1 MLKQHILHTS
11 IIKINRKM
19 NPTTTFF
26 IKKKF
31 QEHYKKDP
39 PQSPPNLKQ
48 REWGFLMFDPQSGMR
63 RHKGFLSD
71 LEMQEYVQAMVPAHV
86 YHSAAYYEHPAAGT
100 MNEKKWL
107 GADLIFDLD
116 ADHLPEPAD
125 SYKGMLDD
133 VKKETLKLIGFLTDD
148 FGFEDDELHIAF
160 SGGRGYHIHVR
171 DPRVLTLDSA
181 QRREIVDYIG
191 GTGLNT
197 SHIFK
202 REIIE
207 GDEKKSKILKM
218 PSESQGG
225 WGRLVNQELIK
236 YLQELAR
243 DEHAE
248 QKLTEF
254 KNIGKKK
261 AEKIIETMNN
271 PKHLAQLR
279 KENFD
284 ALSLLHAK
292 FWDTSIQNIIHNI
305 QGHIDEPVTADV
317 KRLIRVASS
326 LHGKSGMKVIS
337 LTVDQLYDFDPLID
351 AVVFGNN
358 EIKIN
363 VTKPTTI
370 EMMDERFELDEGK
383 NILPEYAAIYLM
395 CRGGAEYMEVR
406 V

>member
-1 MLKQHILHTS
+1 LYKHHVLHT
-11 IIKINRKM
+11 IRVKNDRKM
-19 NPTTTFF
+19 NPTTALF

-125 SYKGMLDD
+125 SYKSMLDA
-133 VKKETLKLIGFLTDD
+133 VKKETIKLIGFLTDD

-181 QRREIVDYIG
+181 QRREIVDYIS

-225 WGRLVNQELIK
+225 WGRSVNRELIK

-243 DEHAE
+243 DENAE

-279 KENFD
+279 KGNFD
-284 ALSLLHAK
+284 ALSSLHME
-292 FWDTSIQNIIHNI
+292 FWETAIQQIIHNI

-317 KRLIRVASS
+317 KRLIRAASS

-337 LTVDQLYDFDPLID
+337 LTVDQLNDFDPLID
-351 AVVFGNN
+351 AVVFGQD